1 LKKKIRLAWIGSGF
15 VGQVAHL
22 SSFSSIP
29 DVEIVA
35 LSELREELG
44 KRNCQRFGIKKFY
57 KDYKKMLATEKVDA
71 VVCIVRRYQT
81 YEIAK
86 EVLSRKINLFTE
98 KPMAPTL
105 NQANQLVNLAKKN
118 KLIYSV
124 GNMRR
129 HDSGILKAQK
139 LFSKFLKNRA
149 LGNFIHYK
157 HYVLAGGDYCNIDG
171 YIPSKE
177 KISKKRKFPDSPD
190 WLPVQYEKKYEK
202 FLNYFIHNF
211 NLLRFYFGKINQ
223 IEFANFNDDFGNFH
237 FNHGKFQGSFD
248 FYYLKNNYWK
258 EKLEIIFSD
267 GIIEVDLPPAF
278 LKNVS
283 ATVKIL
289 SNKKNIYEE
298 KIPSF
303 NWSFKNQAIAFVDN
317 LKNKSKGLS
326 SGQDAINDIKIVN
339 DIWKNK
345 FYNL

>member
-1 LKKKIRLAWIGSGF
+1 MKKKIRLAWIGSGF

-57 KDYKKMLATEKVDA
+57 QDYKKMLATEKVDG

-105 NQANQLVNLAKKN
+105 DQANKLVNLAKKN
-118 KLIYSV
+118 KLIYIV

-139 LFSKFLKNRA
+139 LFNKFLKNRA

-190 WLPVQYEKKYEK
+190 WLPVQYEK
-202 FLNYFIHNF
+202 NMRNF
-211 NLLRFYFGKINQ
+211 
-223 IEFANFNDDFGNFH
+223 
-237 FNHGKFQGSFD
+237 
-248 FYYLKNNYWK
+248 
-258 EKLEIIFSD
+258 
-267 GIIEVDLPPAF
+267 
-278 LKNVS
+278 
-283 ATVKIL
+283 
-289 SNKKNIYEE
+289 
-298 KIPSF
+298 
-303 NWSFKNQAIAFVDN
+303 
-317 LKNKSKGLS
+317 
-326 SGQDAINDIKIVN
+326 
-339 DIWKNK
+339 
-345 FYNL
+345 